1 MINGIN
7 IGNYYKMV
15 QMNQALN
22 SYMSKIAIAKAQIS
36 RSISSTISSPTGN
49 NIGRNIDIYA

>member
-15 QMNQALN
+15 QINQALN
-22 SYMSKIAIAKAQIS
+22 SYINKIAIAKAQIS
-36 RSISSTISSPTGN
+36 RSISSSFPTSNGI
-49 NIGRNIDIYA
+49 NIGKNIDIYA